1 MAIKLTK
8 TLFVGLGGTGVMSIL
23 RTKQCFMDAY
33 GEIPPMIAFLAVDTD
48 KRIRNKSVKSRSD
61 NDIKLNDSEL
71 CFCGI
76 KGSALD
82 MYNHAP
88 NRYTWIPKR
97 NVNFLSGLQNEGA
110 GAVRSN
116 GRFLIRY
123 NADPLS
129 KAVAGKVAQI
139 AKPLPHNSRFVCD
152 KNRDGM
158 EYPTIV
164 NIVGSVAGGTGS
176 GTLIDM
182 IVLAAETLKSQ
193 GAIFRIQPWIV
204 MPEMFRTMVPGPP
217 SANVYQN
224 AYGALRELDYIYH
237 LSKTNTTPIDFGFAK
252 INYLAEEVD
261 DAFIINNANRAG
273 VVLQHID
280 DVTDSIGRCMF
291 LPSNEVNSANSVT
304 DNLKQVRFVYSVGNK
319 EARYKSSGSAEL
331 IYDNQAVGNVIA
343 RAIISDI
350 CDELCRKNSVG
361 AENEAQSW
369 MTQVRIQEHNED
381 MLTDDLLS
389 KSAPFSVAIGK
400 DDDVAQIEANI
411 YSGAK
416 APNVLEEVKNAY
428 QNKLITVRTAL
439 KKRVDEV
446 LNQQCG
452 IGDAEAFIEAL
463 EDGINLSLSEMI
475 NEKED
480 FTREL
485 AYTID
490 WNAKLNDIKPRGLF
504 GRWSQDDADMLA
516 NEVSLNITK
525 QRDLLRHTY
534 AIQFYNELLSDVK
547 QYHDK
552 IVLLK
557 TNMSTVSRKQV
568 KEISAIQ
575 RSAAICS
582 KFQLYLHL
590 DDVISFNRPNAKETS
605 AQLRSKTPICALLD
619 ESWDAIED
627 KMWNYARQHDAV
639 KSAKNITIE
648 QKLASLSEEELMR
661 CFETMKE
668 MSSPLWSTS
677 TRGYLDHAQ
686 PLTTI
691 FTIGCYDAQNGII
704 QDKYTDVF
712 TVSNNKPTFAA
723 TRQTD
728 RLTFFQTECYSPIY
742 AVNNLPGYMQDADKK
757 LTTEKQYPVCYLD
770 EKWFQRM
777 EVEKFDIFPQTETD
791 TVLPNWVNGI
801 VYGYIKYDEDTKN
814 YYMRSKQGNRLRGGY
829 LTLGARRDIAFDAFQ
844 TRGLDKEIEEL
855 MQKEIDQKG
864 RPSVEAILKAVKED
878 TINYVEKYAGLSPV
892 ELDRVIVEDPAYKM
906 VSDKLIEEIEYIESL
921 EL

>member
-8 TLFVGLGGTGVMSIL
+8 TLFVGLGGTGVKSIL

-33 GEIPPMIAFLAVDTD
+33 GEIPPMIAFLAIDTD
-48 KRIRNKSVKSRSD
+48 RGIRNISMKSRSGKD
-61 NDIKLNDSEL
+61 VTLNDSEL

-76 KGSALD
+76 TGSALD
-82 MYNHAP
+82 IYNHAP
-88 NRYTWIPKR
+88 SRFSWIPKR
-97 NVNFLSGLQNEGA
+97 NVNFLAGLQNEGA
-110 GAVRSN
+110 GQIRSN

-123 NADPLS
+123 NAEPLS

-139 AKPLPHNSRFVCD
+139 ARPLPFNSRFVYD
-152 KNRDGM
+152 NNKDGI

-176 GTLIDM
+176 GTIIDM
-182 IVLAAETLKSQ
+182 IVLASETLKSH
-193 GAIFRIQPWIV
+193 GAKFNIQPWIV
-204 MPEMFRTMVPGPP
+204 LPEVFRTMVPGPA

-224 AYGALRELDYIYH
+224 SFGALRELDYLYH
-237 LSKTNTTPIDFGFAK
+237 LPKNNTNPIDFGFAQ
-252 INYLAEEVD
+252 IRFLAEEVNK
-261 DAFIINNANRAG
+261 AFVINNGNKAG
-273 VVLQHID
+273 VILQNID
-280 DVTDSIGRCMF
+280 DITDSIGRCMF
-291 LPSNEVNSANSVT
+291 LPSNEVNSVT
-304 DNLKQVRFVYSVGNK
+304 DDIKNVAFVYGVGNK
-319 EARYKSSGSAEL
+319 EAHYKSSGSAEL

-350 CDELCRKNSVG
+350 CDELCRKNNVS
-361 AENEAQSW
+361 AENDAQSW
-369 MTQVRIQEHNED
+369 MTQVRIQEHHEN
-381 MLTDDLLS
+381 MLTDDLLAM
-389 KSAPFSVAIGK
+389 SAPFSIAIGK
-400 DDDVAQIEANI
+400 DDDVSQIEANI
-411 YSGAK
+411 YSGAI
-416 APNVLEEVKNAY
+416 APNVLEELKNAY
-428 QNKLITVRTAL
+428 ENKLVTIRLAL
-439 KKRVDEV
+439 KKKVDEV

-452 IGDAEAFIEAL
+452 VGEVEAFIEAL
-463 EDGINLSLSEMI
+463 EDGINQSLGEMEDEKKELTNELSY
-475 NEKED
+475 KV
-480 FTREL
+480 
-485 AYTID
+485 D
-490 WNAKLNDIKPRGLF
+490 WNAKLNDIKPRGF
-504 GRWSQDDADMLA
+504 FSRWSQDDADMLA
-516 NEVSLNITK
+516 NEVSLYIAK

-534 AIQFYNELLSDVK
+534 AIQFYTELLSDVR

-557 TNMSTVSRKQV
+557 TNVSSVSRKQV

-575 RSAAICS
+575 RSAAVCS
-582 KFQLYLHL
+582 NFQLYLHL
-590 DDVISFNRPNAKETS
+590 DDVCSFKRPKVEESS
-605 AQLRSKTPICALLD
+605 AQLRSQTPINTLLG
-619 ESWDAIED
+619 ESWETIEE
-627 KMWNYARQHDAV
+627 KMWSYAKQHDDVKEAV
-639 KSAKNITIE
+639 NVTIE
-648 QKLASLSEEELMR
+648 QKLASMSENELLK
-661 CFETMKE
+661 CFEKMRE
-668 MSSPLWSTS
+668 MSSPLWSTN
-677 TRGYLDHAQ
+677 TGGYLDHAQ

-691 FTIGCYDAQNGII
+691 FTIGCFDAQNGII
-704 QDKYTDVF
+704 QNKYVEAF
-712 TVSNNKPTFAA
+712 TVGNNKPTFAT

-728 RLTFFQTECYSPIY
+728 RITFFQTECFSPIY
-742 AVNNLPGYMQDADKK
+742 AIKNLPGYMQDADKK

-801 VYGYIKYDEDTKN
+801 VYEYIKYDEDTKN

-829 LTLGARRDIAFDAFQ
+829 LALGARRDIAFDAFQ

-864 RPSVEAILKAVKED
+864 RPAVEAILKAVKDD